1 MADPIPSV
9 PGNAPANVP
18 NYLVPAILT
27 LFCCWPF
34 SIVAIVFAAQVNGKL
49 AGGDYAGA
57 VQSSKQ
63 AKMWCWISFGI
74 GLAIFLVYVALT
86 ILGVAI
92 GVAHAP
98 PQHF

>member
-1 MADPIPSV
+1 MADPIPGAPV
-9 PGNAPANVP
+9 NPPANVP

-27 LFCCWPF
+27 IFCCWPL

-63 AKMWCWISFGI
+63 AKMWTWISFGV
-74 GLAIFLVYVALT
+74 GLALYLAWFAFTVIV
-86 ILGVAI
+86 GVI
-92 GVAHAP
+92 GASA
-98 PQHF
+98 QH